1 VITVLDRASSVGG
14 GLAFAIFWIGGLLD
28 MSVGDWGLSLA
39 LHALTIVLLTWTG
52 FAILRTR
59 TVGPYQVGG
68 VGLAMIVIG
77 LVASLEL
84 VMVGMFLLGSLA
96 ASGPTSTVRR
106 VGAFLLMGGAVVF
119 LTLLGGRH
127 TRSVA
132 DGSRW
137 IRHVSR
143 RTRSWV
149 DRPRPCPEA
158 SCACEA
164 WSVHELRRKP
174 RDTAEVTEDDHWGH
188 GDRRTSPRHARLRDP
203 GVRPA
208 LSEEQLAPRGFRQ
221 GDDPFDVL
229 HVGSLVV
236 SEPLRVVQH
245 RPCDRLSGAGHRRA
259 P

>member
-1 VITVLDRASSVGG
+1 LSVITVLDRASSVGG

-39 LHALTIVLLTWTG
+39 LHALTIVLLTWAG

-119 LTLLGGRH
+119 LTVRAINGPFWG
-127 TRSVA
+127 
-132 DGSRW
+132 DGTPDPS
-137 IRHVSR
+137 
-143 RTRSWV
+143 
-149 DRPRPCPEA
+149 P
-158 SCACEA
+158 
-164 WSVHELRRKP
+164 
-174 RDTAEVTEDDHWGH
+174 TAAV
-188 GDRRTSPRHARLRDP
+188 
-203 GVRPA
+203 
-208 LSEEQLAPRGFRQ
+208 GF
-221 GDDPFDVL
+221 GM
-229 HVGSLVV
+229 SLVALGLGWIALGLAQNPV
-236 SEPLRVVQH
+236 VHAPLRQFT
-245 RPCDRLSGAGHRRA
+245 S
-259 P
+259 